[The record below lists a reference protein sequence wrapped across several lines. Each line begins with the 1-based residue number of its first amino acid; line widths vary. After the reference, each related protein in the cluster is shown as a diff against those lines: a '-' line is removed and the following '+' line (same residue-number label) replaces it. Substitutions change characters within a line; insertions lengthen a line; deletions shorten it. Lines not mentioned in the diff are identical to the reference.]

1 MGDVHWDTASASFDS
16 EYAKLHSGGPKEVQN
31 GVAGKPP
38 KYVCPPS
45 ASLRHVIEILRV
57 PHFGDFKKLSNEIL
71 MSFDTAFFQKL
82 YPIKISLLTFP
93 IYFWVSGNV
102 CPLALRGRTPS
113 NPFCG

>member
-45 ASLRHVIEILRV
+45 ASLRHVIQILRV
-57 PHFGDFKKLSNEIL
+57 EHFGDFKKLSNEIL
-71 MSFDTAFFQKL
+71 MSFETVFF
-82 YPIKISLLTFP
+82 
-93 IYFWVSGNV
+93 
-102 CPLALRGRTPS
+102 RR
-113 NPFCG
+113 